1 MLLLQA
7 SLNQLE
13 AEASG
18 IHSSRSVRSSRALE
32 GAVRLRDLASP
43 VRPRS
48 VHSPR
53 APSPSPGRRGGVPEE
68 VVRRLED
75 HDAQQVEQSACCIKK
90 MYILV
95 QSYIIVFHDCISIH
109 GVIMCDYMGRY
120 IYVS

>member
-1 MLLLQA
+1 MSLIDQFHSSAVIDSQHMVHASVTTLGLLAQA

-18 IHSSRSVRSSRALE
+18 FHSSRSVCSSRALE

-75 HDAQQVEQSACCIKK
+75 HDDQQVHTSA
-90 MYILV
+90 
-95 QSYIIVFHDCISIH
+95 
-109 GVIMCDYMGRY
+109 YM
-120 IYVS
+120 